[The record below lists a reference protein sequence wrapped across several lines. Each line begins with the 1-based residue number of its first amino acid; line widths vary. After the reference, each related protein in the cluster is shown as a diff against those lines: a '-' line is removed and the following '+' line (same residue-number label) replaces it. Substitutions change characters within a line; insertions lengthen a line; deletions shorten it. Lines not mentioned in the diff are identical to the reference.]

1 MHFGQGTKDCIK
13 FLTNYPETDTF
24 SPQPTTQMKTD
35 ITSQIVTLK
44 SLPVTSLIPEEWS
57 SWFWSLLS
65 QGDMTWGDTDHTLVS
80 AERFLLC
87 FNEIVEELIGEL
99 SDIEMKAVDIRSA
112 LIRLQNENV
121 FIDLES

>member
-1 MHFGQGTKDCIK
+1 MPQL
-13 FLTNYPETDTF
+13 LTT
-24 SPQPTTQMKTD
+24 MKD

-57 SWFWSLLS
+57 SWFWCSLS

-80 AERFLLC
+80 AETFLLC
-87 FNEIVEELIGEL
+87 FNEVIDECEEDFDWMDAH
-99 SDIEMKAVDIRSA
+99 SIREC
-112 LIRLQNENV
+112 LTLLQNENV

>member
-1 MHFGQGTKDCIK
+1 
-13 FLTNYPETDTF
+13 
-24 SPQPTTQMKTD
+24 MKD

-57 SWFWSLLS
+57 SWFWYLLS
-65 QGDMTWGDTDHTLVS
+65 QGDMTWGETDRPLVS

-87 FNEIVEELIGEL
+87 FNEVIEEMIDCL
-99 SDIEMKAVDIRSA
+99 SDIGEAKAVDIRTA
-112 LIRLQNENV
+112 LIPLQEEGV